1 MTRPGRAAPG
11 RLRWPGSGLAP
22 LARRE
27 ARWGLLFLSPWI
39 VGFLAFTLIPMI
51 VSLVFTFT
59 NVNLNQEQP
68 LQFVGLKNY
77 IQLLNDKQ
85 TWESLAVTIRFA
97 LFNLPI
103 AISLPFFIALVMNS
117 PLLRGKSLF
126 RIGWFLPYVIPFVSG
141 VFAWQGMLN
150 LETGWVNILLRLVG
164 ISDPPNWLQDTT
176 WIYPSLAFIGIWSIG
191 AALIINLA
199 GLKGIPTELYD
210 AARIDGAGWLA
221 QLRHVTLPMMS
232 PVIFYSLILGVVDI
246 LQYFL
251 VPLVL
256 NNGTGEP
263 GGTTNFFNLYLYHE
277 FFSYQNMSYGAT
289 LAWLL
294 FAVTLA
300 VTLVLF
306 RTSRRWVYYAGER

>member
-1 MTRPGRAAPG
+1 MTLPGPKGLG
-11 RLRWPGSGLAP
+11 RLRRPTSGLAP

-59 NVNLNQEQP
+59 NVNLDQEAP

-77 IQLLNDKQ
+77 AQLFADQQ
-85 TWESLAVTIRFA
+85 TWDSLAVTIRFA

-103 AISLPFFIALVMNS
+103 AITLPFVIAVVMNS
-117 PLLRGKSLF
+117 PLLRGASLF

-150 LETGWVNILLRLVG
+150 LETGWVNILLKLIGV
-164 ISDPPNWLQDTT
+164 SNPPNWLQDTT

-191 AALIINLA
+191 AALIVNLA

-221 QLRHVTLPMMS
+221 QLRNVTLPMMS
-232 PVIFYSLILGVVDI
+232 PVIFYSLILGVVDV

-263 GGTTNFFNLYLYHE
+263 DGTTNFFNLYLYHN
-277 FFSYQNMSYGAT
+277 FFSFQRMSYGAT
-289 LAWLL
+289 MAWLL
-294 FAVTLA
+294 FAITLA

-306 RTSRRWVYYAGER
+306 RTSRRWVFYAGER

>member
-1 MTRPGRAAPG
+1 M
-11 RLRWPGSGLAP
+11 
-22 LARRE
+22 
-27 ARWGLLFLSPWI
+27 LSD
-39 VGFLAFTLIPMI
+39 
-51 VSLVFTFT
+51 
-59 NVNLNQEQP
+59 Q
-68 LQFVGLKNY
+68 
-77 IQLLNDKQ
+77 Q
-85 TWESLAVTIRFA
+85 TWDSLAVTIRFA

-103 AISLPFFIALVMNS
+103 AITLPFVIALALNS
-117 PLLRGKSLF
+117 PLLRGTSLF

-150 LETGWVNILLRLVG
+150 LETGWVNILLRLIG
-164 ISDPPNWLQDTT
+164 ISNPPNWLQDTT

-191 AALIINLA
+191 AALIVNLA
-199 GLKGIPTELYD
+199 GLKGIPSEPYD

-232 PVIFYSLILGVVDI
+232 PVIFYSLILGVVDV

-263 GGTTNFFNLYLYHE
+263 AGTTNFFNLYLYHT
-277 FFSYQNMSYGAT
+277 FFSFQKMSYGAT

-300 VTLVLF
+300 ITLVLF